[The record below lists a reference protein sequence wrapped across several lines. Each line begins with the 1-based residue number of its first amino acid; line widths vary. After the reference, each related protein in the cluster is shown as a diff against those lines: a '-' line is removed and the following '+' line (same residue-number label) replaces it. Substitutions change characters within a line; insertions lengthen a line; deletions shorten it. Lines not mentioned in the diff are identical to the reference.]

1 MGKLFY
7 IMGKSA
13 SGKDSIYAKLLS
25 RRELGL
31 KPFVIYTTRPIRAHE
46 TDGVEYHFVDEA
58 RMRQMEMAGRI
69 IELRVYHTIQGPWY
83 YFTADDGKISL
94 ADNSYLAV
102 GTLESYQKLCLYYGK
117 DKVVPIYI
125 EVEDGERLER
135 ALCRERREDSPDYEE
150 MCRRFLADQ
159 EDFSE
164 ENIRAA
170 GILRRFYNRKQEV
183 CVKEI
188 AAYIQSVSTVKENI
202 LTASHTDQIMVY

>member
-7 IMGKSA
+7 MMGKSA

-58 RMRQMEMAGRI
+58 RMRQMDEAGII
-69 IELRVYHTIQGPWY
+69 IECRVYHTVQGPWY
-83 YFTADDGKISL
+83 YFTADDGQINL
-94 ADNSYLAV
+94 ADGSYLAV
-102 GTLESYQKLCLYYGK
+102 GTLESCQKLRRHYGE

-159 EDFSE
+159 KDFSE
-164 ENIRAA
+164 ENIRGA
-170 GILRRFYNRKQEV
+170 GISRRFCNRVQEI

-188 AAYIQSVSTVKENI
+188 ADYIMSVR
-202 LTASHTDQIMVY
+202 TDLLPGAGL